1 MVTKIIRIGLD
12 ARPLSTR
19 ISGVGRLIGE
29 TIKAFPNSDSYQFHL
44 YSHLP
49 IHPDHKSILNMS
61 NVVWHSEGGFWR
73 WKGGLYY
80 NFFLPLRIR
89 KEKLDLFW
97 GSQQVLPPFLPR
109 ELKAVLTYC
118 DLVLYLYPET
128 MRLLARIQQRL
139 VQSYSVRRSS
149 FILSISQQT
158 SDDVCAKFH
167 YPKEKSGVAYPGIN
181 QKEMIAALS
190 HPPSKQVLEL
200 EPDYLLSVSTIEP
213 RKNYPFLLE
222 VFRRYRKKDP
232 HHYRHWVIVGKIGW
246 ESKEFIE
253 ELKQERSLYKDI
265 HILDSI
271 SDVDLQHLYRRA
283 GLFLFASKYEGFGI
297 PMLEALFHRKY
308 CIVSNIPTFKEIG
321 GEMATY
327 LPYQTEED
335 ASTWAEEIRNF
346 FKSPKEAIAE
356 ISGFS
361 WEASA
366 RKTEEIFKT
375 VLGNQ

>member
-1 MVTKIIRIGLD
+1 MVANIIRVGLD

-29 TIKAFPNSDSYQFHL
+29 TIKAFPHSDSYQFHL

-49 IHPDHKSILNMS
+49 IHPDHKSILNMQ

-80 NFFLPLRIR
+80 NLYLPCRIR
-89 KEKLDLFW
+89 KDKLDLFW
-97 GSQQVLPPFLPR
+97 GSQQVLPPFLPKR
-109 ELKAVLTYC
+109 LKAVLTYC

-128 MRLLARIQQRL
+128 MRFLARVQQRL

-149 FILSISQQT
+149 FILSISKQT
-158 SDDVCAKFH
+158 SDDVCTKFH

-190 HPPSKQVLEL
+190 HSPSKQVLDL

-222 VFRRYRKKDP
+222 VYRKYRKKDP

-321 GEMATY
+321 EDSATY
-327 LPYQTEED
+327 LQYQTDED
-335 ASTWAEEIRNF
+335 ANVWAEEICKF
-346 FKSPKEAIAE
+346 FQSPKEAIAD
-356 ISGFS
+356 ISDFT
-361 WEASA
+361 WETSA
-366 RKTEEIFKT
+366 KKTEEVFQRA
-375 VLGNQ
+375 LGNL